1 MEYTTLNNGVKMPL
15 LGFGVFQIPD
25 HKICQES
32 VENAIAAGYRLI
44 DTAAAYMNEEAVG
57 KAIKNSGIKRDDL
70 FITTKLWTQDA
81 SYEGAKK
88 AFDVSLKKLGL
99 DYLDLYLI
107 HQPVGDYYGAYRAM
121 EELYKEGK
129 IRAIGVCNFYP
140 ERITDLALHAEI
152 IPAVNQVELHPFFQ
166 QESAI
171 ENMKSFGIQPEAW
184 GPMAEGKHGIFS
196 NPVLSGIGEKYGKTA
211 AQVALRW
218 NVQRGVVVIPKSVH
232 RERMEENF
240 DIWDFSL
247 SPDEMEEI
255 AKLDLRHSE
264 IIDHS
269 AAETAKWLNGWK
281 IHD

>member
-152 IPAVNQVELHPFFQ
+152 IPAVNQVETHVFRQ
-166 QESAI
+166 QEKLRKLEWQIGTKHESWSPLACG
-171 ENMKSFGIQPEAW
+171 E
-184 GPMAEGKHGIFS
+184 HGIFS
-196 NPVLSGIGEKYGKTA
+196 NKVLSEIAHSHERNIS
-211 AQVALRW
+211 QIALRFL
-218 NVQRGVVVIPKSVH
+218 VQQGIIVIPKSLS
-232 RERMEENF
+232 REHMRENMEIF
-240 DIWDFSL
+240 DFALTSEEMNAIKVLDEGRSL
-247 SPDEMEEI
+247 F
-255 AKLDLRHSE
+255 
-264 IIDHS
+264 
-269 AAETAKWLNGWK
+269 GWW
-281 IHD
+281 